1 MFLKQLHASRS
12 EIEAFDKQQTDKEQK
27 YAAKLKKHERRL
39 LETTNSIQMIYV
51 DLMVTASEA
60 LPIGVLQ
67 GERVSARE
75 YSCHACVCDEYAC
88 NSLCCIG
95 VLQGMRAARIPLL
108 VCVLCDAFLLQSC
121 TQSVWTKWR
130 S

>member
-60 LPIGVLQ
+60 LPIGV
-67 GERVSARE
+67 RVHVYVMGTRATH
-75 YSCHACVCDEYAC
+75 CAA
-88 NSLCCIG
+88 LCCIG